1 MRKGFAVIIVF
12 ILYSTTSLS
21 QMILLDEDFQ
31 LGALPAGWSQMTN
44 ASDGGWLLGTNT
56 SLQSVY
62 WSIAPH
68 GNFIATNDDEC
79 DCDKSEDYLITP
91 PMDLTGV
98 ASAVLQF
105 QNYFD
110 GGTLFGG
117 TEEATVEYSLDGGVT
132 WNILQTITGAD
143 NGLWDEQ
150 TVSLNSLIGNS
161 GVLIGFHYYDD
172 FNWLFGWAIDDVF
185 VSEVS
190 GLDLGL
196 SSLSVPTTLSTGT
209 AIPVTGLVTNTGLD
223 TIQSFDV
230 SWTIGSSVYTT
241 NISGLSI
248 PSLGT
253 YNFSHP
259 DLLEINT
266 SGMYSLEVSIG
277 NVNGQP
283 ADSNA
288 TNDNLSAD
296 ITVAEFGTI
305 SSGGFSRDYIYYHA
319 SSASSSCPLV
329 MVFHGYSGNAQDI
342 MDYSAFNA
350 LAEEFGFAVCYPQG
364 TEDSFNTTFW
374 NVGYDFQSGE
384 TVNDVAFV
392 NELID
397 TLSSQNSLSDEN
409 IFSTGMSNGGD
420 FSYMLACESS
430 EIFKGI
436 APVAGMMLQHIIDT
450 CNQVREVSIF
460 EIHGTNDNVTPMAGD
475 PTNIDGWG
483 AYPSIPNTMD
493 YWVTRYG
500 LTTTTSSTL
509 PDIDPADGSNVYSD
523 KYTETGSCSQV
534 WLYTVNGGGHDWP
547 GAYGNMDI
555 SASREAWLFFDQLCV
570 NPLQMIEFEKD
581 SNRQLLRIV
590 DLLGREILY
599 KNGTIMLYQYSD
611 GSVEK
616 KFVLD

>member
-1 MRKGFAVIIVF
+1 MRNGFAVIIVF
-12 ILYSTTSLS
+12 ILYSTTSSS
-21 QMILLDEDFQ
+21 QVILLDEDFQ
-31 LGALPAGWSQMTN
+31 LGTLPTGWSQTTN
-44 ASDGGWLLGTNT
+44 ATDGGWLLGTNT

-62 WSIAPH
+62 WPIAPH

-91 PMDLTGV
+91 PIDLTGI
-98 ASAVLQF
+98 SAAVMQF

-110 GGTLFGG
+110 GESMFGG
-117 TEEATVEYSLDGGVT
+117 TETATVEYSVDGGAS
-132 WNILQTITGAD
+132 WNVLQTIIGVN
-143 NGLWDEQ
+143 NGLWDAQ
-150 TVSLNSLIGNS
+150 TVSLNALIGNS
-161 GVLIGFHYYDD
+161 NVLIGFHYNDD

-209 AIPVTGLVTNTGLD
+209 ATPVTGLVTNTGLD

-230 SWTIGSSVYTT
+230 SWTIGSSVYNT

-288 TNDNLSAD
+288 TNDNISAD
-296 ITVAEFGTI
+296 ITVAEYGTI

-430 EIFKGI
+430 ETFKGI

-590 DLLGREILY
+590 DLLGREIPY

>member
-21 QMILLDEDFQ
+21 QVILLDEDFQ
-31 LGALPAGWSQMTN
+31 LGTLPTGWSQTTN
-44 ASDGGWLLGTNT
+44 ATDGGWLLGTNT

-91 PMDLTGV
+91 PIDLTGI
-98 ASAVLQF
+98 SAAVMQF

-110 GGTLFGG
+110 GGSMFGG
-117 TEEATVEYSLDGGVT
+117 TETATVEYSLDGGVT
-132 WNILQTITGAD
+132 WSVLQTIIGVN
-143 NGLWDEQ
+143 NGLWDAQ
-150 TVSLNSLIGNS
+150 TVSLNALIGNS
-161 GVLIGFHYYDD
+161 NVLIGFHYYDD

-196 SSLSVPTTLSTGT
+196 SSLAVPTTLSTGT
-209 AIPVTGLVTNTGLD
+209 ATPITGLVTNTGLD
-223 TIQSFDV
+223 TIQSFDL

-288 TNDNLSAD
+288 TNDNISAD
-296 ITVAEFGTI
+296 MTVAEYGTI

>member
-1 MRKGFAVIIVF
+1 MRNGFAVIIVF

-21 QMILLDEDFQ
+21 QVILLDEDFQ
-31 LGALPAGWSQMTN
+31 LGTLPTGWSQTTN
-44 ASDGGWLLGTNT
+44 ATDGGWLLGTNT

-62 WSIAPH
+62 WPIAPH

-91 PMDLTGV
+91 PIDLTGI
-98 ASAVLQF
+98 SAAVMQF

-110 GGTLFGG
+110 GESMFGG
-117 TEEATVEYSLDGGVT
+117 TETATVEYSVDGGAS
-132 WNILQTITGAD
+132 WNVLQTIIGVN
-143 NGLWDEQ
+143 NGLWDAQ
-150 TVSLNSLIGNS
+150 TVSLNALIGNS
-161 GVLIGFHYYDD
+161 NVLIGFHYYDD

-209 AIPVTGLVTNTGLD
+209 TTPVTGIVTNTGLD

-230 SWTIGSSVYTT
+230 SWTIGSSVFNT

-288 TNDNLSAD
+288 TNDNISAD
-296 ITVAEFGTI
+296 ITVAEYGTI

-350 LAEEFGFAVCYPQG
+350 LAEEYGFAVCYPQG

-430 EIFKGI
+430 ETFKGI

-590 DLLGREILY
+590 DLLGREIPY